1 MANVKRPTRTPL
13 GARSR
18 LAVKGKEPGF
28 HYRIVNDV
36 EGRIQDFIDA
46 GYEVVSDD
54 GVTVGDKRIANPTQE
69 GSPVKIH
76 VGGGNQAYLMRI
88 KDEWKAED
96 DAAKQAQINDLEE
109 SMKANAKQNS
119 FYGDIKISK

>member
-13 GARSR
+13 GTRSR
-18 LAVKGKEPGF
+18 LAVKGREPGF

-96 DAAKQAQINDLEE
+96 DAAKQAQLNDLEE
-109 SMKANAKQNS
+109 SMKAKAKENS

>member
-13 GARSR
+13 GTRSR

-69 GSPVKIH
+69 GSPVKVH

-96 DAAKQAQINDLEE
+96 DAAKQAQINELEE

>member
-18 LAVKGKEPGF
+18 LAVKGREPGF

-69 GSPVKIH
+69 GSPVKVH

-88 KDEWKAED
+88 KDEWYSED
-96 DAAKQAQINDLEE
+96 QSAKQAQINELEDG
-109 SMKANAKQNS
+109 MKAKAKENS

>member
-1 MANVKRPTRTPL
+1 MANVKRPTRIPL
-13 GARSR
+13 GTRSR
-18 LAVKGKEPGF
+18 LAVKGREPGF

-109 SMKANAKQNS
+109 SMKAKAKENS